1 MLLELAPTQRLF
13 TATSQLQQLNRMS
26 YPSPSSALKK
36 LIEILQGNTK
46 LYLCTTGAASGIAE
60 LLTSQPG
67 SSKIFLGA
75 EVPYDQTLLGDYT
88 KGVSTSS
95 AVSCET
101 ALAMAN
107 ESYLKGQDAVVR
119 SGQLLD
125 GKTRI
130 IGIGVTAAIASGPRR
145 GLDRMHIALR
155 TFEGMQYGHFEF
167 RKGCGGADRKWQN
180 LAVKKITLNAI
191 LRIAGIPQ
199 LNFDTQRITAR
210 TGAASEN
217 GITLEPVKVPELKG
231 DGPFLILPDGTLGDP
246 NSVDASKDIIFPGSF
261 KSFHCGHDAVA
272 RAASEKT
279 GKRVIFEISGS
290 NVSKDPVGWEELA
303 RRAEQFAGRH
313 AVLLYQSAAR
323 FIEKS
328 QIYPQK
334 MEYVV
339 GYDVAERILMP
350 KFYGDQD
357 STDVTAR
364 DEALKLL
371 KKNGARFYVIGRASG
386 STDGAYLTGD
396 DLKVPTEF
404 KELFV
409 SLPTI
414 RRDISSTTL
423 SRK

>member
-1 MLLELAPTQRLF
+1 MLLELAPTRPLPTCQR
-13 TATSQLQQLNRMS
+13 QQLNRMS

-36 LIEILQGNTK
+36 LIELLQGNTK

-88 KGVSTSS
+88 KGISATS
-95 AVSCET
+95 AVSRDT

-125 GKTRI
+125 GKPRI

-191 LRIAGIPQ
+191 LRIAGIAQ
-199 LNFDTQRITAR
+199 LNFDTERVTAR
-210 TGAASEN
+210 TGTASEN
-217 GITLEPVKVPELKG
+217 GITLEPVKVPDLKG

-246 NSVDASKDIIFPGSF
+246 NSLDASKDIIFPGSF

-290 NVSKDPVGWEELA
+290 NVSKDAVGWNELA
-303 RRAEQFAGRH
+303 RRAEQFSGRY
-313 AVLLYQSAAR
+313 AVLLYKSAAR

-328 QIYPQK
+328 QNYPK
-334 MEYVV
+334 NMEYVV

-350 KFYGDQD
+350 KFYGDQN
-357 STDVTAR
+357 STDITAR
-364 DEALKLL
+364 DQALRLL
-371 KKNGARFYVIGRASG
+371 KQNGARFYVIGRAGGNAESVF
-386 STDGAYLTGD
+386 LTGD
-396 DLKVPTEF
+396 DLTVPTEF
-404 KELFV
+404 KELFI
-409 SLPTI
+409 SLPAQ
-414 RRDISSTTL
+414 RRDISSTAL
-423 SRK
+423 SKR